1 MRLEVCGVDHD
12 FLGIPA
18 AFGKLGEDAPEHAHL
33 TPTNEAVV
41 DCLVRPVACRHVAPP
56 QAIADH
62 EDDAADHPAIIDARH
77 PVRERKERRYPRHL
91 VFGKQEHL
99 GHGST
104 PLVPPVN
111 Q

>member
-1 MRLEVCGVDHD
+1 MGLEVGGVNHD

-18 AFGKLGEDAPEHAHL
+18 AFGKLDEDAPEHAHL
-33 TPTNEAVV
+33 APADETVV
-41 DCLVRPVACRHVAPP
+41 DCLVRPVTCGHVAPP

-62 EDDAADHPAIIDARH
+62 EDDAADHTAIIDTRH
-77 PVRERKERRYPRHL
+77 PVRQRKERRNPRHL
-91 VFGKQEHL
+91 VFGKQDHL

>member
-1 MRLEVCGVDHD
+1 MGRVDHH
-12 FLGIPA
+12 LGGLAA
-18 AFGKLGEDAPEHAHL
+18 AFRQFHEDAPEHAQL
-33 TPTNEAVV
+33 APADETVV
-41 DCLVRPVACRHVAPP
+41 DCLVRPVACRNIAPP

-62 EDDAADHPAIIDARH
+62 EDDAADHPAVIDTRH
-77 PVRERKERRYPRHL
+77 AVRQRKERRNPRHL
-91 VFGKQEHL
+91 GFGKQDHL